1 MKSRVFKLI
10 SIISIAIFIFFTC
23 DGINAKKDR
32 GREQASV
39 IEQPLASDSGKNI
52 FYNAFSHN
60 DYWRP
65 RPLLDALSYR
75 FNCVEADLWLIDGQ
89 LYVAHS
95 KSEINKAHTFEDM
108 YLKPLAEHIKK
119 NGGKV
124 YSGSIKPFFL
134 MVDCKTSGEE
144 MYPVLKKIME
154 PYKEVFCSINNG
166 EFKEGAVLFF
176 LSGDRPFESLPGE
189 TSRFTFLDGRVKDL
203 NEDIPAYLMPVIS
216 NSYDEYFSWKGEGEM
231 PENELMKMREIIN
244 QTHKE
249 GKLLRWWGAPET
261 KTFRQLLIKEG
272 VDLIGTDDLEQ
283 LYNVLKEYS
292 GSEL

>member
-1 MKSRVFKLI
+1 MKRKTFLLLNIVLF
-10 SIISIAIFIFFTC
+10 IIFADTSVTAQ
-23 DGINAKKDR
+23 NNSVKKQT
-32 GREQASV
+32 EV
-39 IEQPLASDSGKNI
+39 SGQTLSPGTDNHV

-75 FNCVEADLWLIDGQ
+75 FNCVEADLWLIDGV
-89 LYVAHS
+89 LYVAHD
-95 KSEINKAHTFEDM
+95 KSEISKEHIFENM

-124 YSGSIKPFFL
+124 YTGSNKPFFL

-144 MYPVLKKIME
+144 MYPVLKKALE
-154 PYKEVFCSINNG
+154 PYKELFCSVNEG
-166 EFKEGAVLFF
+166 EYKEGAVLFF
-176 LSGDRPFESLPGE
+176 LSGDRPFETLPKE

-203 NEDIPAYLMPVIS
+203 DKGISAALMPVIS
-216 NSYDEYFSWKGEGEM
+216 NSYGDYFSWNGEGEM
-231 PENELMKMREIIN
+231 PEKELQKMRQIIN

-261 KTFRQLLIKEG
+261 KTFRQFLIKEG

-283 LYNVLKEYS
+283 LHNILIEYYR
-292 GSEL
+292 